1 MLETDNVEFVLR
13 FANGESS
20 CISRQTPSYELCA
33 KSLVHEPHAKSFG
46 APVKRSAAFG
56 DLQVA
61 CKPFVDLWHE
71 LPRVPEIGRD
81 APPSPPESGRPNFNG

>member
-13 FANGESS
+13 FANGESL

-46 APVKRSAAFG
+46 APVKGSAAFG

-61 CKPFVDLWHE
+61 SNRL
-71 LPRVPEIGRD
+71 
-81 APPSPPESGRPNFNG
+81 